1 MFNTTHSLYVDTPNT
16 QGAQYSIYKTHTY
29 CSLVECA
36 AESEVTMPNFATSS
50 GGLRVAALLLE
61 ATNSGWEAPKGEPL
75 SNFISHNACKFIQGG
90 ELFKIFQVDKS

>member
-1 MFNTTHSLYVDTPNT
+1 
-16 QGAQYSIYKTHTY
+16 
-29 CSLVECA
+29 
-36 AESEVTMPNFATSS
+36 MPNFATSS

-61 ATNSGWEAPKGEPL
+61 ATNSGWEEAPKGEPL